1 MDKGMT
7 GAELRRKT
15 RTDLLD
21 IAKEVGL
28 SGYQKLK
35 KDELVERI
43 LETTGGSD
51 DDGAA
56 EAVADEE
63 PASQP
68 AAVAESDDEV
78 YTPRMRPGRYARR
91 DEGSESEPAPA
102 PAPAREEGRSESRE
116 GGGVREGR
124 RHPRERREGRN
135 RPEGGAGQEEARY
148 ERGDRYERN
157 EGGSSYSERQGGGRY
172 EGRER
177 AETRDS
183 ESAGRYERND
193 RGGESQREEG
203 GGRYGRNRG
212 RGGEDRTEAYEARGE
227 RGEARGERGEGR
239 GEGRGERG
247 EGRGEGRGETRD
259 NEGGGGRYGRNRR
272 DRNDRGGERNDRG
285 DRGEERTETRET
297 TDGGGDRYGRYRGGR
312 NQGTEERTEG
322 DRYERE
328 ERGGGRHAQRQPEH
342 SGEDWEAEEGDYDRE
357 WDRGEVSG
365 EFEGRAERE
374 PRERLGSLF
383 ASGVLE
389 ILPEG
394 YGFLRGRSYLPGP
407 SDIYVSISQIRR
419 FSLRMGDMVLG
430 QVRPPKSGEKY
441 YGLLKVSTVNGMDP
455 EQARR
460 RPHFDQLTPIF
471 PNERYTMES
480 PDGDLS
486 PRLIDLFCPIG
497 KGQRGMIVAPPKAGK
512 TILLKKIANGIIRN
526 FPETVLMAL
535 LVDERPEEVT
545 DFERSI
551 DGEVISST
559 FDEPPEQHA
568 HVSELVLAK
577 AMRMVEMGKDVVIL
591 LDSLT
596 RMGRA
601 YNNITPPS
609 GRTLTGG
616 LDTAALRMPK
626 RFFGAAR
633 NIENGGSLTI
643 IATALIDT
651 GSKMDE
657 VIFEEFKGTGNME
670 LDLSR
675 RLAER
680 RIFPAIDIKKS
691 GTRHEELLLGEEEL
705 KKIWL
710 MRRALDLLGDG
721 QDPTEAVIE
730 RMRRTKTNE
739 EFLNTLGREVSH
751 ARGQ

>member
-1 MDKGMT
+1 MDRFT

-15 RTDLLD
+15 RTELLD
-21 IAKEVGL
+21 LSKEIGL
-28 SGYQKLK
+28 TGHQKLK
-35 KDELVERI
+35 KDELVDKI
-43 LETTGGSD
+43 LEKLGAPEGGQEMV
-51 DDGAA
+51 
-56 EAVADEE
+56 EASVAV
-63 PASQP
+63 
-68 AAVAESDDEV
+68 AVAEPPEMVAESEDDV
-78 YTPRMRPGRYARR
+78 YVPRPRPGRYRR
-91 DEGSESEPAPA
+91 DEGQAEAEPAPA
-102 PAPAREEGRSESRE
+102 QPNE
-116 GGGVREGR
+116 GGPREPR
-124 RHPRERREGRN
+124 RHPRDRFRRDEYRAEGEAREGEAREPAPGREPERRARGGRELEGR
-135 RPEGGAGQEEARY
+135 
-148 ERGDRYERN
+148 DR
-157 EGGSSYSERQGGGRY
+157 GGREQEGRGRELEGRDRGGREQEGRGREHEGRDRGGRGREGHEISGREHVH

-177 AETRDS
+177 VGREPEGREHAGHEPEGRGRRHQ
-183 ESAGRYERND
+183 AGRGRERDPFEVRDEMREEAREHQTREPEERD
-193 RGGESQREEG
+193 RGGR
-203 GGRYGRNRG
+203 GRDRG
-212 RGGEDRTEAYEARGE
+212 RGRQ
-227 RGEARGERGEGR
+227 
-239 GEGRGERG
+239 
-247 EGRGEGRGETRD
+247 RD
-259 NEGGGGRYGRNRR
+259 NRPR
-272 DRNDRGGERNDRG
+272 D
-285 DRGEERTETRET
+285 EEP
-297 TDGGGDRYGRYRGGR
+297 
-312 NQGTEERTEG
+312 
-322 DRYERE
+322 
-328 ERGGGRHAQRQPEH
+328 RQSVPEQ
-342 SGEDWEAEEGDYDRE
+342 SGEDWDLEEGEWGQERD

-365 EFEGRAERE
+365 EFEGRGE
-374 PRERLGSLF
+374 PRERLGNLY

-407 SDIYVSISQIRR
+407 SDIYVSISQVRR

-430 QVRPPKSGEKY
+430 QVRPPKNGEKY

-512 TILLKKIANGIIRN
+512 TILLKKIANGIIN
-526 FPETVLMAL
+526 NYPDTVLMAL

-551 DGEVISST
+551 TGEVISST

-739 EFLNTLGREVSH
+739 DFLNTLGREVSH

>member
-1 MDKGMT
+1 
-7 GAELRRKT
+7 
-15 RTDLLD
+15 
-21 IAKEVGL
+21 
-28 SGYQKLK
+28 
-35 KDELVERI
+35 
-43 LETTGGSD
+43 
-51 DDGAA
+51 
-56 EAVADEE
+56 
-63 PASQP
+63 
-68 AAVAESDDEV
+68 
-78 YTPRMRPGRYARR
+78 MR
-91 DEGSESEPAPA
+91 
-102 PAPAREEGRSESRE
+102 
-116 GGGVREGR
+116 
-124 RHPRERREGRN
+124 
-135 RPEGGAGQEEARY
+135 EEAREHQAREPEER
-148 ERGDRYERN
+148 ERG
-157 EGGSSYSERQGGGRY
+157 GR
-172 EGRER
+172 GR
-177 AETRDS
+177 D
-183 ESAGRYERND
+183 
-193 RGGESQREEG
+193 
-203 GGRYGRNRG
+203 RG
-212 RGGEDRTEAYEARGE
+212 RGGRD
-227 RGEARGERGEGR
+227 
-239 GEGRGERG
+239 
-247 EGRGEGRGETRD
+247 RD
-259 NEGGGGRYGRNRR
+259 NRPR
-272 DRNDRGGERNDRG
+272 D
-285 DRGEERTETRET
+285 EEP
-297 TDGGGDRYGRYRGGR
+297 
-312 NQGTEERTEG
+312 
-322 DRYERE
+322 
-328 ERGGGRHAQRQPEH
+328 RHRAPEQ
-342 SGEDWEAEEGDYDRE
+342 SGEDWELEEGEWGQERE

-365 EFEGRAERE
+365 EFEGRGE
-374 PRERLGSLF
+374 PRERLGNLY

-407 SDIYVSISQIRR
+407 SDIYVSISQVRR

-430 QVRPPKSGEKY
+430 QVRPPKNGEKY
-441 YGLLKVSTVNGMDP
+441 FGLLKVSTVNGMDP

-512 TILLKKIANGIIRN
+512 TILLKKIANGIIN
-526 FPETVLMAL
+526 NYPETVLMAL

-551 DGEVISST
+551 TGEVISST

-739 EFLNTLGREVSH
+739 DFLNTLGREVSH